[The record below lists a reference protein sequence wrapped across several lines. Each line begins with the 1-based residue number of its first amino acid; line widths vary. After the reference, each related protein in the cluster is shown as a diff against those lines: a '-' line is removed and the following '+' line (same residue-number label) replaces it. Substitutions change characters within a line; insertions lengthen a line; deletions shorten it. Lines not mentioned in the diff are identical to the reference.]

1 METPNL
7 RLEKNRNSCER
18 TAWVVV
24 SVIFIGF
31 YRKKKTSIR
40 MCHVLHLI
48 KVHTWLWAP
57 FTNCNYKIENNK
69 GAGLLGQTI

>member
-31 YRKKKTSIR
+31 YRKKNI
-40 MCHVLHLI
+40 
-48 KVHTWLWAP
+48 
-57 FTNCNYKIENNK
+57 NK
-69 GAGLLGQTI
+69 NVPCIAFDKSAYMALGTIHKLQL